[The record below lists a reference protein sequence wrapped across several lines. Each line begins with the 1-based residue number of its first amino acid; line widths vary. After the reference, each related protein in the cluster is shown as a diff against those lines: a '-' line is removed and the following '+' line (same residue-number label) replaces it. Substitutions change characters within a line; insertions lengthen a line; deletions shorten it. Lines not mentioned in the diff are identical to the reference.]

1 MGEDK
6 GVLVPV
12 YLRKRGSEELKQLRQ
27 KYVQRQDNGIAIVSG
42 GPYFRREY
50 ITIGGLNELVEYLD
64 AFGIP
69 SNVVIGDG
77 FNDTTSS
84 AVLDAIIAFLKNN
97 SIDPTPLRIRF
108 ECYESLMRNTLKD
121 RFDAFVKECQDSA
134 ASK

>member
-1 MGEDK
+1 MAEDK

-12 YLRKRGSEELKQLRQ
+12 YLRKRGQEELRQLRQ
-27 KYVQRQDNGIAIVSG
+27 KYIQRQDPGIAIVSG

-50 ITIGGLNELVEYLD
+50 TTVGGLNDFKDYLG
-64 AFGIP
+64 AFGLP

-84 AVLDAIIAFLKNN
+84 IILDTIIDFLKSNE
-97 SIDPTPLRIRF
+97 IDPNPLRIRF

-121 RFDAFVKECQDSA
+121 RFDTFVKEYNDAA